1 MRQYEPDGKI
11 RYLTLVSEFL
21 RDFREL
27 HSQLDI
33 FDRFGRDC
41 LTDITDNIPQTETMA
56 IGASWPEGSEKKVFQ
71 FKESEKRWGILDLIF
86 YKGRLV
92 NFRAQIF
99 FQGWFAKSKA
109 VKFNSFKLR
118 PLIKE
123 SFEKGNVHHDFSN
136 DTCSCY
142 DGHGLKITFRYVP
155 KTTSI
160 ATTIAEEA
168 YV

>member
-1 MRQYEPDGKI
+1 MRQYEPACKI
-11 RYLTLVSEFL
+11 PYLTLVSEFL

-41 LTDITDNIPQTETMA
+41 LTDITDIPQTETMA
-56 IGASWPEGSEKKVFQ
+56 TVTSWPEGSEKKAFQ
-71 FKESEKRWGILDLIF
+71 FKESDKMWGILDVIF
-86 YKGRLV
+86 YEGRLV

-109 VKFNSFKLR
+109 VKFNSLKLR
-118 PLIKE
+118 PLINE
-123 SFEKGNVHHDFSN
+123 IYGMGNVHHDFLN

-142 DGHGLKITFRYVP
+142 DGYGLKVIFRYVP

-160 ATTIAEEA
+160 VTTIAEEA
-168 YV
+168 YA